1 MAKKEVILRHD
12 ARGFF
17 LVDKESEEFITKVD
31 VGTKEEEVDWDLIE
45 QQADEQGYLLVD

>member
-1 MAKKEVILRHD
+1 MTKKEVILRHD

-17 LVDKESEEFITKVD
+17 LIDKETEDFITLVD
-31 VGTKEEEVDWDLIE
+31 VGSKEEEVDWELIE